1 MNKDWKDKRAVW
13 RTNNLMEENS
23 RRNSLPQSRISSIK
37 DLLQP
42 RSRSRKDE
50 EKRIL
55 IWITPQEME
64 NISKEKVERKIY
76 STTNGINIG
85 LQQKKKFMKI

>member
-1 MNKDWKDKRAVW
+1 
-13 RTNNLMEENS
+13 
-23 RRNSLPQSRISSIK
+23 
-37 DLLQP
+37 
-42 RSRSRKDE
+42 
-50 EKRIL
+50 
-55 IWITPQEME
+55 ME